1 MTVAIFSKMANLRK
15 WGIGQES
22 IKGLAKPQMRCVTRR
37 EILTKGKFQQKWRG
51 GAGGQ
56 KFIKRLA
63 KYSNE
68 MTKKGMLTIRTI
80 TNFARMANL
89 ARRYLQRDDK
99 KGHLDK
105 WRL

>member
-22 IKGLAKPQMRCVTRR
+22 INGLAKPEMRWVTKR

-51 GAGGQ
+51 GA
-56 KFIKRLA
+56 KFIKDLA

-68 MTKKGMLTIRTI
+68 MTKKGMLIAGDQDHHKFCEDGEFGEKVFTKR
-80 TNFARMANL
+80 
-89 ARRYLQRDDK
+89 
-99 KGHLDK
+99 
-105 WRL
+105 

>member
-37 EILTKGKFQQKWRG
+37 EILTKGKFHQKWR
-51 GAGGQ
+51 GGQ
-56 KFIKRLA
+56 KFIKGLA

-68 MTKKGMLTIRTI
+68 MTKKGMLI
-80 TNFARMANL
+80 AG
-89 ARRYLQRDDK
+89 D
-99 KGHLDK
+99 
-105 WRL
+105 

>member
-51 GAGGQ
+51 GGGGKNSSKVWPNIQ
-56 KFIKRLA
+56 MR
-63 KYSNE
+63 
-68 MTKKGMLTIRTI
+68 
-80 TNFARMANL
+80 
-89 ARRYLQRDDK
+89 
-99 KGHLDK
+99 
-105 WRL
+105 